1 MAVTTPLPGWLKP
14 VNRLVKLLSRT
25 GVPLGTIHVLSVPG
39 RVSGA
44 MRTTPVSPLTVDGKR
59 YILSPLPS
67 SDWVL
72 NAQAAGWGL
81 LAAGRKSTR
90 VRLEEVAD
98 VPEKAAVLRAF
109 PTEVPGGVSFFIRVG
124 VVTSGSPDEFE
135 AIAPRC
141 VVFRVVP

>member
-1 MAVTTPLPGWLKP
+1 MAVTAPLPGWLKP

-39 RVSGA
+39 RVSGSL
-44 MRTTPVSPLTVDGKR
+44 RTTPVSPLTVDGRR
-59 YILSPLPS
+59 YILSPVPS
-67 SDWVL
+67 SDWVR

-81 LAAGRKSTR
+81 LAAGRKSSR
-90 VRLEEVAD
+90 VRLKEVAD
-98 VPEKAAVLRAF
+98 PMEKAAVLRAF

-124 VVTSGSPDEFE
+124 AVTSASPDEFE
-135 AIAPRC
+135 AAAPGC